1 MDQKS
6 SIKHQHPDD
15 IERDIYETQSS
26 LEGNLKQLEDILQ
39 QSLSESFHELSN
51 RIQSTKEHIKGVA
64 TSIKEPVKKAFDIPG
79 NAQRAPYLTVCGAF
93 AAGAILAVRSKVER
107 KTTQARSN
115 TDSKALQIAKEVA
128 LHTTKTILNVQIE
141 KYLRTVMEAKSGG
154 SDGT

>member
-26 LEGNLKQLEDILQ
+26 LEGNLKQLEEIIQ
-39 QSLSESFHELSN
+39 QSMSESFHELSN
-51 RIQSTKEHIKGVA
+51 RVQNTKEHIKGVA
-64 TSIKEPVKKAFDIPG
+64 TRIKEPVKKAFDIQG
-79 NAQRAPYLTVCGAF
+79 HAQRAPYLTVCGAF
-93 AAGAILAVRSKVER
+93 AAGALLGARSK
-107 KTTQARSN
+107 T
-115 TDSKALQIAKEVA
+115 IAKPLQAQNNASNKAVQMAKDVA
-128 LHTTKTILNVQIE
+128 LHTTKTFLNVQIE